1 MGYQLF
7 LQPWPGTGEPSRRG
21 TEPPVHRYPI
31 HWLSVL
37 GALRIHVKRAL
48 AYTRG
53 PSGAGAAAGSSDAA
67 AASAASARASSPAAS
82 PAPSAPPSDF
92 CGGRSGSSAGASPR
106 PLGGE
111 SSVGSADWTPPTDS
125 SSSLQP
131 PTAQARAHRR
141 IAAAGPAETTPA
153 GSRTNAARRE
163 SSAWT
168 SSTAAAMDPT
178 GRNSTP
184 RDPRGGRRR
193 TPRLT
198 PRGGSDTGRT

>member
-92 CGGRSGSSAGASPR
+92 CGGRTGSSAGAPPR
-106 PLGGE
+106 PPRG
-111 SSVGSADWTPPTDS
+111 
-125 SSSLQP
+125 
-131 PTAQARAHRR
+131 
-141 IAAAGPAETTPA
+141 
-153 GSRTNAARRE
+153 E
-163 SSAWT
+163 SSAWWADWT
-168 SSTAAAMDPT
+168 ATTDPSSSPQPPTPHASAPRRHAA
-178 GRNSTP
+178 
-184 RDPRGGRRR
+184 
-193 TPRLT
+193 
-198 PRGGSDTGRT
+198 